1 MDCDDISFFPQEL
14 RIELKALPSHLKYLF
29 LGEKNTFL
37 VIISKELTQIQEKE
51 LIETWRKTRKL

>member
-51 LIETWRKTRKL
+51 LIET